1 LKKAEELFGGEM
13 AIDWTKWATPDDEGP
28 SAFVNDVN
36 PRHRRVYR
44 MDPRLIE
51 VDRNIVAMISQGD
64 YRHRQIFEL
73 IQNAADAIV
82 EDDSLENGG
91 RVKIVLTQDGLYCAN
106 EGSPFSHEGIESL
119 RYPIATTKVG
129 NQVGRYGHGFR
140 SVLAVT
146 SEPQI
151 FSKTG
156 SFEFKF
162 QNVVDYLS
170 EPIDDVGVNI
180 VPSLLGTIDDQKVSV
195 FVVPKPINPKSAA
208 EGDPILSDLMEWATT
223 VIFLPFG
230 NGRYYTDLP
239 PFEHLRNELENF
251 SAEFLIFTHH
261 VARLDFEIRDVQQIL
276 SYGFTCSNN
285 ALQDLQ
291 IEPVEQAKKFGKNQL
306 IRRICTIA
314 KVGDPNDVEWVVF
327 TDSEVDISS
336 VGDLGVQQNRRKD
349 ADGNYYPVPVTWAV
363 KASLPSS
370 GRGEFWFH
378 FPTKDWTSLAGIIN
392 APWDTTTERTK
403 VLENQYNMFLVERV
417 SHLVHQAIPH
427 LLEFTFG
434 DYGKIFDV
442 VPARAAE
449 AEGIAKVLAT
459 TVPDLANSYAT
470 VPNLDGILTRPTELR
485 QFPPKV
491 AERANDV
498 ADKWVQAW
506 SEAPSAP
513 RDFPH
518 WTCLSSVNRKARLS
532 NWVTPEA
539 SLRPKND

>member
-1 LKKAEELFGGEM
+1 M
-13 AIDWTKWATPDDEGP
+13 AIDWSKWAIPEDDGP
-28 SAFVNDVN
+28 NSFINDVN
-36 PRHRRVYR
+36 PRLRAVYR
-44 MDPRLIE
+44 TDPNLIE
-51 VDRNIVAMISQGD
+51 VDRKIVAMISQGD

-82 EDDSLENGG
+82 EDISLKNGG
-91 RVKIVLTQDGLYCAN
+91 RVKLVLTQDGLYCAN
-106 EGSPFSHEGIESL
+106 EGAPFSHEGIKTL

-146 SEPQI
+146 SEPHV

-162 QNVVDYLS
+162 QNVVSYLS
-170 EPIDDVGVNI
+170 EPLDDGKPNID
-180 VPSLLGTIDDQKVSV
+180 PKLFGTLEDQKVSI

-208 EGDPILSDLMEWATT
+208 EEDPILSDLMEWATT

-230 NGRYYTDLP
+230 SGRYFTDLP
-239 PFEHLRNELENF
+239 PFDHLRNELENF
-251 SAEFLIFTHH
+251 SSEFLIFTQH
-261 VARLDFEIRDVQQIL
+261 VARLDFEIHDVEQT
-276 SYGFTCSNN
+276 SSFGFTCLNKSIH
-285 ALQDLQ
+285 D
-291 IEPVEQAKKFGKNQL
+291 IEFEPVDQATKFGKNQL
-306 IRRICTIA
+306 IRRVCTIA

-336 VGDLGVQQNRRKD
+336 VGDLGLQQNRRKD
-349 ADGNYYPVPVTWAV
+349 AIGNYYPVPVTWAV
-363 KASLPSS
+363 KASLSSS

-392 APWDTTTERTK
+392 APWDTNTERTK
-403 VLENQYNMFLVERV
+403 VLENQYNKFLVERL

-459 TVPDLANSYAT
+459 TVPDLANAYAT
-470 VPNLDGILTRPTELR
+470 VPNLDGVLTSPSKLR

-491 AERANDV
+491 VERGNDV

-532 NWVTPEA
+532 NWLTPEA
-539 SLRPKND
+539 SLRSTND

>member
-1 LKKAEELFGGEM
+1 M
-13 AIDWTKWATPDDEGP
+13 AIDWTKWATPEDEVP
-28 SAFVNDVN
+28 NAFVNWVN
-36 PRHRRVYR
+36 PLVREVYR
-44 MDPRLIE
+44 IDPKLIE
-51 VDRNIVAMISQGD
+51 VEGNIVAMISQGD

-73 IQNAADAIV
+73 IQNAADAII
-82 EDDSLENGG
+82 EDTSLNNGG

-106 EGSPFSHEGIESL
+106 EGAPFSHEGIQTL

-146 SEPQI
+146 NEPQI
-151 FSKTG
+151 FSTTG

-162 QNVVDYLS
+162 DNVVAYLS
-170 EPIDDVGVNI
+170 EYIDDGRNDLDRKLFGTEEDSI
-180 VPSLLGTIDDQKVSV
+180 VSI
-195 FVVPKPINPKSAA
+195 FVVPKLINPKTSAKV
-208 EGDPILSDLMEWATT
+208 DPILADLMEWATT

-230 NGRYYTDLP
+230 KGRHYTDLP
-239 PFEHLRNELENF
+239 PFEHLKNELENF

-261 VARLDFEIRDVQQIL
+261 VARLDFEIRDIEQT
-276 SYGFTCSNN
+276 SSFGFTCSNK
-285 ALQDLQ
+285 AIQAIRID
-291 IEPVEQAKKFGKNQL
+291 PVDQARKFGKNQL
-306 IRRICTIA
+306 VRRICTIA
-314 KVGDPNDVEWVVF
+314 RLGDPNDIEWVVF
-327 TDSEVDISS
+327 TDSEVDVSS

-349 ADGNYYPVPVTWAV
+349 AHGDYYPVPVSWAV
-363 KASLPSS
+363 KSSLSSS

-427 LLEFTFG
+427 LLEFALG

-449 AEGIAKVLAT
+449 AEGIAKVLAMK
-459 TVPDLANSYAT
+459 VPELANSYET
-470 VPNLDGILTRPTELR
+470 VPNLDGILTSPSNLR

-491 AERANDV
+491 IERANDV

-513 RDFPH
+513 RNFPH
-518 WTCLSSVNRKARLS
+518 WTCLSSLNRKARLS
-532 NWVTPEA
+532 NWLAPEGN
-539 SLRPKND
+539 LRSRND